1 MPDQMPEK
9 STQHHNG
16 LRCQAT
22 IRKDI
27 DGYSM
32 TLTTLGGGQS
42 QVLVAKTLESYH
54 EAEMVARAFAS
65 HHGFPW
71 HKVKVVSR

>member
-1 MPDQMPEK
+1 MPDEMPEK
-9 STQHHNG
+9 SPTHG
-16 LRCQAT
+16 YRLICQVK

-32 TLTTLGGGQS
+32 TLTTGGGGQS
-42 QVLVAKTLESYH
+42 QLLVEKTLESYH